1 VWKKVYKW
9 LNVDI
14 ILFEEVWSHFIGFG
28 AFVKYENYAKGH
40 HLIWLAITWSLWNA
54 HNNIIFGGEVAN
66 VYTIVDKI
74 ILISW
79 LWFIGRIGKKLSFVF
94 SDWCKDPLVCLQ
106 SS

>member
-1 VWKKVYKW
+1 
-9 LNVDI
+9 
-14 ILFEEVWSHFIGFG
+14 
-28 AFVKYENYAKGH
+28 VKYEKYVKGRY
-40 HLIWLAITWSLWNA
+40 LIWLATIRILWNVR
-54 HNNIIFGGEVAN
+54 NNIVFIGEVAN
-66 VYTIVDKI
+66 VSTIVDKI